1 MFLVVGAARS
11 LGRRWL
17 MAPSVAIGLRARPSR
32 RGHDGSMDAPDNPFE
47 RLGVAWFLAL
57 DGPIA
62 LLVLAASWPAAG
74 RLLHRVLP
82 FARPSVVRALLV
94 LTLLAHLGEG
104 IAAGRKARAADLPW
118 RPWAIQTT
126 LLGLPS
132 TLALRQAVASRSS

>member
-1 MFLVVGAARS
+1 MFGAAS
-11 LGRRWL
+11 SVGSRWL
-17 MAPSVAIGLRARPSR
+17 IAPSVVIWLPARRSPS
-32 RGHDGSMDAPDNPFE
+32 GHDGSMDAPDNPFE